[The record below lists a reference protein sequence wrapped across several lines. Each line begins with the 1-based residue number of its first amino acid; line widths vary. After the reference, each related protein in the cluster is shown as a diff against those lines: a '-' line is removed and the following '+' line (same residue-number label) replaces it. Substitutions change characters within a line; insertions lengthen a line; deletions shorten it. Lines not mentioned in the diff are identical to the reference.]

1 MRSQCVSSQNFEK
14 VVGPHYMVATFP
26 CYLTFF
32 LFNAGLWNT
41 APAVLLSVWMNFESQ
56 VKNSTLIFQFTL
68 AILCLGVSESK
79 FDSIKLFSALTL
91 NLLTTTIV
99 ATPSNASKWQIG
111 FNSVFKGL
119 NDKIIFRLI
128 NVFKVTNDSIC
139 KLM

>member
-1 MRSQCVSSQNFEK
+1 M
-14 VVGPHYMVATFP
+14 
-26 CYLTFF
+26 
-32 LFNAGLWNT
+32 
-41 APAVLLSVWMNFESQ
+41 LLSVWMNFESQ

-119 NDKIIFRLI
+119 NDKIIFRFI

-139 KLM
+139 KLI